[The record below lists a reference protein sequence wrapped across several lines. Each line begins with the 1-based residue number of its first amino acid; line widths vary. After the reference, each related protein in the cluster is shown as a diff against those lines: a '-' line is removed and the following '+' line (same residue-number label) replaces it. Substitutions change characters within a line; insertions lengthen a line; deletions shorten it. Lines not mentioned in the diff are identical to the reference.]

1 MFSNLAVSIG
11 ISKPSHARHY
21 SQHIIIYRIHAD
33 LGSRGSLNSRVR
45 QDQLE
50 RGVINPTEVA
60 RAGRLVFFRAERE
73 GVDVDT
79 SVGVAGMVLVGL
91 NEVEVG
97 SFTFREAVLAVK
109 LELGRDHR
117 VLTPAVQV
125 EGRLGQ
131 DERAGIRDQ

>member
-1 MFSNLAVSIG
+1 MFFRLAVSVG
-11 ISKPSHARHY
+11 ISQPTHARHY
-21 SQHIIIYRIHAD
+21 SQHIIIYGVHAD
-33 LGSRGSLNSRVR
+33 LGSRSSFHRRVR

-50 RGVINPTEVA
+50 RGIINPTEVA

-109 LELGRDHR
+109 LELGRDHG
-117 VLTPAVQV
+117 VLTPAV
-125 EGRLGQ
+125 
-131 DERAGIRDQ
+131 